1 MISRNSG
8 SLTVTLVP
16 STRLGVALRSVS
28 IIVTENVQVSPS
40 STVSLP
46 PEMFIVIPPF
56 ASSSALLDMRLKP
69 LSNVAVSSGVTVG
82 SMVGLASGVSVGSAG
97 MGVGVAA
104 KSSSLISI
112 VSAAPGVGMPPSA
125 GSSPP
130 SGGSAAGVGVGS
142 ASSRSDSSS
151 ITMPGSSFKAMAVL
165 IST

>member
-1 MISRNSG
+1 MQ
-8 SLTVTLVP
+8 L
-16 STRLGVALRSVS
+16 
-28 IIVTENVQVSPS
+28 SPS

-69 LSNVAVSSGVTVG
+69 LSSVAVSGVSVG
-82 SMVGLASGVSVGSAG
+82 SMVGLASGVSVGSTG
-97 MGVGVAA
+97 TGVRVAVR
-104 KSSSLISI
+104 SSSLISI

>member
-1 MISRNSG
+1 M
-8 SLTVTLVP
+8 
-16 STRLGVALRSVS
+16 SV
-28 IIVTENVQVSPS
+28 IVTENVQVSPS
-40 STVSLP
+40 STVSFP
-46 PEMFIVIPPF
+46 PEIVIVIPPF

-69 LSNVAVSSGVTVG
+69 LSNVAVSSGVSVG
-82 SMVGLASGVSVGSAG
+82 SMVGLASGVSVGSTG
-97 MGVGVAA
+97 TGVGVAVR
-104 KSSSLISI
+104 SSSLISI

>member
-1 MISRNSG
+1 M
-8 SLTVTLVP
+8 
-16 STRLGVALRSVS
+16 SV
-28 IIVTENVQVSPS
+28 IVTENVQVSPS
-40 STVSLP
+40 STVSFP

-69 LSNVAVSSGVTVG
+69 LSNVAVSGVTVG
-82 SMVGLASGVSVGSAG
+82 SMVGLASGVSVGSTG
-97 MGVGVAA
+97 MGVGVAVR
-104 KSSSLISI
+104 SSSLISI